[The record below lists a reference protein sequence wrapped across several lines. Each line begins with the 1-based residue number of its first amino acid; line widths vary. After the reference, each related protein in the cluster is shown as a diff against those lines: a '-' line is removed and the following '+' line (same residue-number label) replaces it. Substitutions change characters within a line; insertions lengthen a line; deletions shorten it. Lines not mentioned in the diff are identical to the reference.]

1 MSYEDKAEQTR
12 EFYRRQGENRERQRI
27 LALLEMLENYRDD
40 ATWSPTYIKSLI
52 ERNENRIA
60 V

>member
-1 MSYEDKAEQTR
+1 MKDNHAERVR
-12 EFYRRQGENRERQRI
+12 EFYRRQGEQRERERI
-27 LALLEMLENYRDD
+27 LALLDMLENYRQD
-40 ATWSPTYIKSLI
+40 ASWSPRYIRGLI

>member
-1 MSYEDKAEQTR
+1 MSYDDKAEITR
-12 EFYRRQGENRERQRI
+12 EYYRRQGEQRERERI
-27 LALLEMLENYRDD
+27 IALLESLENYRKD
-40 ATWSPTYIKSLI
+40 ASWSPTYIKNLI